1 MAEKAK
7 RKKKTTEDDVDTN
20 FASNIGNE
28 TSADQRDLPSFNADV
43 LQIPTN
49 GESA

>member
-7 RKKKTTEDDVDTN
+7 RKKKAPEEDVDVN

-28 TSADQRDLPSFNADV
+28 TSAPSFNADV
-43 LQIPTN
+43 L
-49 GESA
+49 